1 MSTPYV
7 PTSSGRLGVADS
19 LHDPAKAWR
28 LRAGRRQKGADS
40 RERGKRDREGQ
51 DVEGIR
57 GRQACGRD
65 QDSCERRTADRP
77 GVRAERSD
85 CIRGG
90 KLVPLDEAR
99 RHGVERRPLEPVETR
114 HRDPDHEQR
123 PELGARKEGVD
134 EQRACADGEQE
145 LRDLDEPPPVERV
158 CERAS
163 VQRCQ
168 KERRQLREA
177 QEADDERRSGQLVRR
192 YGTATY
198 VTIEPKNERPR
209 PAVRSRKSRC
219 LRSGPM
225 SIVASFSSA
234 RAPPGSGTGG
244 AGASRSVSRI
254 SSFTAAVS
262 PALKRDQPEAR
273 RPQSRAEAGGR

>member
-1 MSTPYV
+1 MATMSTPYV

-123 PELGARKEGVD
+123 PELRARKERVD

-177 QEADDERRSGQLVRR
+177 QEADDERRSGQLVRLVR
-192 YGTATY
+192 HRDVRDHRAEEREAKTGGQ
-198 VTIEPKNERPR
+198 EPEVAMPSERPDVDR
-209 PAVRSRKSRC
+209 RELQQRACAARLWHRWSRREPLRLANLVVHRGSIARSE
-219 LRSGPM
+219 
-225 SIVASFSSA
+225 
-234 RAPPGSGTGG
+234 T
-244 AGASRSVSRI
+244 
-254 SSFTAAVS
+254 
-262 PALKRDQPEAR
+262 
-273 RPQSRAEAGGR
+273 